1 MLSYEKKLKILTLTI
16 KSSQPIKGS
25 SAQLRGF
32 FASKFNEYTLLHQH
46 NTDKFIYDY
55 PLVQYKM
62 ISKVPTVIGINEG
75 ADVLIEIC
83 NQYDEIKLSNNIY
96 EIVER
101 EISYKNE
108 DFGLSDKFYTYSF
121 EIPWFALNQ
130 ENFTD
135 KYQRMNSTEQ
145 KELLRKTL
153 VGNILSMSKSFGYTV
168 PGQIKC
174 EPDLQPGIGIMKGV
188 KIATFRGKF
197 MVNFLI
203 PNYFG
208 LGKSVSRGFGTVK
221 RCSL

>member
-1 MLSYEKKLKILTLTI
+1 MLDCKRELKTFTLTI
-16 KSSQPIKGS
+16 KSSQSIRGS
-25 SAQLRGF
+25 SVQLRGF

-46 NTDKFIYDY
+46 NTDKFIYAY

-62 ISKVPTVIGINEG
+62 IHKVPTVIGINEG
-75 ADVLIEIC
+75 ANVLSEIYDKYNEIRLNNDV
-83 NQYDEIKLSNNIY
+83 Y

-101 EISYKNE
+101 EISYKKE
-108 DFGLSDKFYTYSF
+108 QFGISDKFYTYKF
-121 EIPWFALNQ
+121 ETPWFALNQ

-135 KYQRMNSTEQ
+135 RYQRMGSEEQ

-153 VGNILSMSKSFGYTV
+153 VGNILSMSKSLGYSV
-168 PGQIKC
+168 PSQIKC
-174 EPDLQPGIGIMKGV
+174 EPNLQPGIGSMKGV
-188 KIATFRGKF
+188 KIATFKGEF

-203 PNYFG
+203 PDYFG

>member
-1 MLSYEKKLKILTLTI
+1 MIPRIFTLTL
-16 KSSQPIKGS
+16 KSTQPIKGS

-32 FASKFNEYTLLHQH
+32 FATKFNEYKLLHQH
-46 NTDKFIYDY
+46 NADKFIYNY
-55 PLVQYKM
+55 PLIQYKM
-62 ISKVPTVIGINEG
+62 INKIPMVIGINEG
-75 ADVLIEIC
+75 ADVLIDI
-83 NQYDEIKLSNNIY
+83 YDKCEKIRLRDNVY

-108 DFGLSDKFYTYSF
+108 DFGLSDKFHTYKF
-121 EIPWFALNQ
+121 ETPWFALNQ

-153 VGNILSMSKSFGYTV
+153 VGNILSMSKSLGYTV
-168 PGQIKC
+168 PSQIKC
-174 EPDLQPGIGIMKGV
+174 ETNLHPGSSRMKGIE
-188 KIATFRGKF
+188 IATFKGQF

-203 PNYFG
+203 PDYFG